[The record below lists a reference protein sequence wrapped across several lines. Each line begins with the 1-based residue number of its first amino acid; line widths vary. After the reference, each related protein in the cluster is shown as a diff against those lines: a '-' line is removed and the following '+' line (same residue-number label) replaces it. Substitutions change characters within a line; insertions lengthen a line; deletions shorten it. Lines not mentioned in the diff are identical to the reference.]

1 MKKKFLLDALISG
14 LFASSSFA
22 GTVNYFQQR
31 DQLIQQNHN
40 QYIHIGWFSGIINLY
55 GTVPMINNYIP
66 FGNYLSS
73 DLKSTAI
80 IVPDQINKTIY
91 QDAIKGDY
99 DVVYT
104 TVNIY
109 PKLIAQGWIP
119 LVQRTSKIKPVVL
132 TLKTSNINSEKD
144 LKGKKILATSG
155 VAISEYMQYSLYKDH
170 ILNQHSHDFI
180 EKKVTQKALLY
191 FLKLKKVDGIVV
203 LKGVALKFIK
213 KNPDIKISYEAPSAN
228 GLMVLA
234 NQKTVSQQQMDALKS
249 ELLGMT
255 TDMPDAH
262 NLLIGLN
269 GYDFKE
275 KPFSSVNE
283 NDLSEAIEMQKTVDK
298 FNTN

>member
-1 MKKKFLLDALISG
+1 MKKKFLLAALISG

-22 GTVNYFQQR
+22 GNVNYFQQR

-40 QYIHIGWFSGIINLY
+40 QYIHIGWFPGIISLY
-55 GTVPMINNYIP
+55 GTVPMINNYVP

-80 IVPDQINKTIY
+80 IVPDQSNKTIY

-109 PKLIAQGWIP
+109 PKLIKQGWIP
-119 LVQRTSKIKPVVL
+119 LAQRTSKIKPVIL
-132 TLKTSNINSEKD
+132 TLKNSNINSEKD
-144 LKGKKILATSG
+144 LKGKRILATSG
-155 VAISEYMQYSLYKDH
+155 VAITDYIQYNLYKDH
-170 ILNQHSHDFI
+170 IIGRHSHNFI
-180 EKKVTQKALLY
+180 EKQMTQKELLS
-191 FLKLKKVDGIVV
+191 FLKLNKADGIVA
-203 LKGVALKFIK
+203 LKAVALKFMK
-213 KNPDIKISYEAPSAN
+213 KNPNLKIAYEAPAAN

-234 NQKTVSQQQMDALKS
+234 NPKTVSQQQMDTLKN

-255 TDMPDAH
+255 NDMPDAH

-275 KPFSSVNE
+275 KPFSPVNQNE
-283 NDLSEAIEMQKTVDK
+283 LSKAIEMQNTVDQ
-298 FNTN
+298 FNKN